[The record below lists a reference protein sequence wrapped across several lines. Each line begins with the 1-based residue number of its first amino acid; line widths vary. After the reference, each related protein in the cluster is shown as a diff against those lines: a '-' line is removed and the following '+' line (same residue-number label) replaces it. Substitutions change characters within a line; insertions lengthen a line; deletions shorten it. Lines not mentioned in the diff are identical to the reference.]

1 MNIDLSCDHAS
12 ISPSG
17 YKSMNVLVSN
27 VDYEEILDQIKIED
41 VIKHFSTKDVL
52 DCIHISDVI
61 DHYGEEELFNN
72 MDLSANFVE
81 ITRNVGED

>member
-1 MNIDLSCDHAS
+1 MDIDLSCDGAS

-17 YKSMNVLVSN
+17 YRSMTASISN
-27 VDYEEILDQIKIED
+27 VDVGEILDLIDIEEI
-41 VIKHFSTKDVL
+41 IKHFKTSDIL
-52 DCIHISDVI
+52 ERIHISDVI

-81 ITRNVGED
+81 IRNDK

>member
-12 ISPSG
+12 VSPSG

-27 VDYEEILDQIKIED
+27 VDIGEILDQIKIED
-41 VIKHFSTKDVL
+41 VINHFNLKDVL
-52 DCIHISDVI
+52 SCIHISDVI

-72 MDLSANFVE
+72 MDISANFKE
-81 ITRNVGED
+81 I